1 MSGRLSNV
9 DNSHPFYGSSNQ
21 GMVTGCTGGAIG
33 PNGSCAGIQQAR
45 GIVGNQRGGANAP
58 NAEGNY
64 PTAAGQKAAAK
75 RGIKSF
81 LAVNSGGQSV
91 QSAAFCRNTAFFPVN
106 P

>member
-45 GIVGNQRGGANAP
+45 GIVGNQRGWR
-58 NAEGNY
+58 EC
-64 PTAAGQKAAAK
+64 TKC
-75 RGIKSF
+75 RG
-81 LAVNSGGQSV
+81 
-91 QSAAFCRNTAFFPVN
+91 
-106 P
+106 